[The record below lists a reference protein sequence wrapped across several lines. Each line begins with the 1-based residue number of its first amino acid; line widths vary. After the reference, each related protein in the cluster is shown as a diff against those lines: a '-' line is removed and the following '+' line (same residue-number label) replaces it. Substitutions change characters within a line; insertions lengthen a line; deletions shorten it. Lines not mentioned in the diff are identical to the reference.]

1 MEYKDEIIK
10 KYRLFFTAKKL
21 VVALGTICVIC
32 LTLFFILQ
40 KYNVKFISILLL
52 SLSIL
57 SFVIFII
64 FWIAIKPMKKH
75 ILSLIKEYEQ
85 NEF

>member
-1 MEYKDEIIK
+1 MEFKDEIIK

-21 VVALGTICVIC
+21 TIALGTICVIC
-32 LTLFFILQ
+32 LTLFLILK
-40 KYNVKFISILLL
+40 KYNLELLSILLL

-64 FWIAIKPMKKH
+64 FWIAIKPMKNH
-75 ILSLIKEYEQ
+75 ILDLIKEYEQ
-85 NEF
+85 K